1 MDGAS
6 EIRSRLAIEDVIG
19 EYVQLKRAGRNYRGL
34 SPFTSEKTP
43 SFMVSPEKQIWH
55 DFSSGKGGNMF
66 SFIMEIE
73 GLDFK
78 GALELLARKAGV
90 DLDKYRSGGRNQGPS
105 RERLLA
111 ANAAAVKFYQVQLAA
126 NTAALNYAVHERKLS
141 KATLLLWRIGYA
153 PNTGTALINYLK
165 KQGFADQ
172 EMRQAGLI
180 SGRGSTSYDMFRS
193 RLMIPLMDPQG
204 QVVGFTARALSI
216 KDKGPK
222 YINTPQTQ
230 LYDKSRHV
238 FGLHLAKQA
247 IRSGG
252 FAVIVEGNLDVIM
265 SHQVGVNQVV
275 ATAGTA
281 LTQAHLKSLNN
292 FTSDI
297 RLCFDADRAGLSA
310 TERAI
315 GLASKLHLS
324 LNIIDLVDGKDP
336 DELIKKDPASWRSA
350 INNYQY
356 GVDWFIERLSERYD
370 IKSANGK
377 RQFSDV
383 ALPLIGSLDDAVERD
398 HYLNKLSKMLDVS
411 RSSLEDKAG
420 RSNQPSRFLKK
431 SKINPVV
438 TDRQQIEL
446 VKNED
451 HLLALAI
458 KHKSIRQGLLS
469 MKVDMFNRDPAK
481 ALFKT
486 LKDHPDSSIPKLTSL
501 DEVTDYV
508 KILLLQYEEL
518 YQDLELSE
526 LNYEAKRLHTRLV
539 EAYVKQQKNRIA
551 IKLADANEE
560 QTSRLLTE
568 ASRLDNLL
576 KTNLEEKEVNA

>member
-141 KATLLLWRIGYA
+141 KTTLLLWRLGYA

-247 IRSGG
+247 IRSEG

-324 LNIIDLVDGKDP
+324 LNIIDLVNGKDP

-411 RSSLEDKAG
+411 RSSLEEKAG

-486 LKDHPDSSIPKLTSL
+486 LKDHPDSSTSKLTSL

>member
-1 MDGAS
+1 
-6 EIRSRLAIEDVIG
+6 
-19 EYVQLKRAGRNYRGL
+19 
-34 SPFTSEKTP
+34 
-43 SFMVSPEKQIWH
+43 
-55 DFSSGKGGNMF
+55 MF

-141 KATLLLWRIGYA
+141 KTTLLLWRLGYA

-247 IRSGG
+247 IRSEG

-411 RSSLEDKAG
+411 RSSLEEKAG

-486 LKDHPDSSIPKLTSL
+486 LKDHPDSSTSKLTSL